1 MSTDP
6 LPPLR
11 EVIASIGLSAKK
23 SLGQN
28 FILDLNITRKIA
40 RHIPGLET
48 AHVLEIGPGP
58 GGLTRA
64 LLMEG
69 AKRVTAVEK
78 DERTAPALAAIK
90 EAFPGRFEFKLA
102 DALEVD
108 ESKLVVPGEEVHIAA
123 NLPYNIASVLLG
135 KWLEVE
141 PWPPFYGS
149 ITVML
154 QREMAERFIAEPGTK
169 AYGRLTVMAQW
180 RCKPKILFNLPAAAF
195 TPAPKVTS
203 SVIQLIP
210 IKPAVDGLTGKDIA
224 AFTHLLFSK
233 RRKTL
238 RNVLQPLGKDVELV
252 LEGEGIVPSLRAEN
266 LKIEEICRLAKR
278 FNLRRP

>member
-1 MSTDP
+1 MTADP

-11 EVIASIGLSAKK
+11 EVIAGIGLSAKK

-40 RHIPGLET
+40 RHIPGLEN

-69 AKRVTAVEK
+69 AKKVTAIEK
-78 DERTAPALAAIK
+78 DERTLPALEAIK
-90 EAFPGRFEFKLA
+90 EIYPTRFEFQLA
-102 DALEVD
+102 DALEID
-108 ESKLVVPGEEVHIAA
+108 ESKLFEPGEDVHIAA

-135 KWLEVE
+135 KWLEAE
-141 PWPPFYGS
+141 PPFFNS

-169 AYGRLTVMAQW
+169 AYGRLSVMAQW

-203 SVIQLIP
+203 SVVQLIP
-210 IKPAVDGLTGKDIA
+210 TDPAVEGLSGKDIA

-238 RNVLQPLGKDVELV
+238 RNVLQPLGQDVALI
-252 LEGEGIVPSLRAEN
+252 LEGEGVDASLRAEN

-278 FNLRRP
+278 FKA

>member
-1 MSTDP
+1 MSADP

-11 EVIASIGLSAKK
+11 EVIAGIGLSAKK

-40 RHIPGLET
+40 RHIPGLEN
-48 AHVLEIGPGP
+48 AHVFEIGPGP

-69 AKRVTAVEK
+69 AKRVTAIEK
-78 DERTAPALAAIK
+78 DERTRPALEAIK
-90 EAFPGRFEFKLA
+90 EAYPGRFEFHLA
-102 DALEVD
+102 DALEID
-108 ESKLVVPGEEVHIAA
+108 ESKMFELGEEVHIAA

-135 KWLEVE
+135 KWLEAE

-154 QREMAERFIAEPGTK
+154 QREMAERFIAKPGTK
-169 AYGRLTVMAQW
+169 AYGRLSVMAQW
-180 RCKPKILFNLPAAAF
+180 RTTPKILFNLPAEAF

-210 IKPAVDGLTGKDIA
+210 GQPAAEGLTGKDIA

-238 RNVLQPLGKDVELV
+238 RNVLQPLGKDIACQ
-252 LEGEGIVPSLRAEN
+252 LEAEDIDPGLRAEN
-266 LKIEEICRLAKR
+266 LNIEEICRLAKR
-278 FNLRRP
+278 FKEKL

>member
-1 MSTDP
+1 MSNDP

-11 EVIASIGLSAKK
+11 EVIGSIGLSAKK

-40 RHIPGLET
+40 RHIPDLENG
-48 AHVLEIGPGP
+48 HIIEVGPGP

-69 AKRVTAVEK
+69 ARHVTAIEK
-78 DERTAPALAAIK
+78 DERTLPALEAIK
-90 EAFPGRFEFKLA
+90 EAYPGRFEFRLE
-102 DALEVD
+102 DALELD
-108 ESKLVVPGEEVHIAA
+108 ESKLVKAGEEVHIAA

-135 KWLEVE
+135 KWLEAE
-141 PWPPFYGS
+141 PPFFRS

-154 QREMAERFIAEPGTK
+154 QREMAERFIAGPGTK
-169 AYGRLTVMAQW
+169 AYGRLSVMAQW
-180 RCKPKILFNLPAAAF
+180 RCRPKILFNLPPSAF

-210 IKPAVDGLTGKDIA
+210 CDPAVEGLVGADIA
-224 AFTHLLFSK
+224 TFTHLLFSK

-238 RNVLQPLGKDVELV
+238 RNVLQPLGKEVGDVLKD
-252 LEGEGIVPSLRAEN
+252 EGIDPSLRAEN
-266 LKIEEICRLAKR
+266 LTIDEICRLAKR
-278 FNLRRP
+278 FKG

>member
-1 MSTDP
+1 MTAEA

-11 EVIASIGLSAKK
+11 EVIAGIGLSAKK

-40 RHIPGLET
+40 RHIPGLEN

-69 AKRVTAVEK
+69 AKKVTAIEK
-78 DERTAPALAAIK
+78 DERTKPALEAIK
-90 EAFPGRFEFKLA
+90 EVYPKRFEFYLA

-108 ESKLVVPGEEVHIAA
+108 ESKLIKPGEEVHIAA

-135 KWLEVE
+135 KWLEAE
-141 PWPPFYGS
+141 PPFFSS

-169 AYGRLTVMAQW
+169 AYGRLSVMAQW
-180 RCKPKILFNLPAAAF
+180 RSKPKILFNLPAEAF

-203 SVIQLIP
+203 SVVQLIP
-210 IKPAVDGLTGKDIA
+210 AKPPVEGLTGKDIA

-238 RNVLQPLGKDVELV
+238 RNVLQPLGQDIASQ
-252 LEGEGIVPSLRAEN
+252 LEAEGIDPSLRAEN
-266 LKIEEICRLAKR
+266 LSVQEICRLAKK
-278 FNLRRP
+278 FKQ

>member
-40 RHIPGLET
+40 RHIPGLEN
-48 AHVLEIGPGP
+48 AHVIEIGPGP

-69 AKRVTAVEK
+69 AKRVTAIEK
-78 DERTAPALAAIK
+78 DARTLPALEAIQK
-90 EAFPGRFEFKLA
+90 TYPGRFEFRLE

-108 ESKLVVPGEEVHIAA
+108 ESNLFEPGEEVHIAA

-135 KWLEVE
+135 KWLEAE
-141 PWPPFYGS
+141 PPFFKS

-154 QREMAERFIAEPGTK
+154 QREMAERFIAVPGTK
-169 AYGRLTVMAQW
+169 AYGRLSVMAQW

-210 IKPAVDGLTGKDIA
+210 TDPAIDGLTGNDIA

-238 RNVLQPLGKDVELV
+238 RNVLQPLGKDVVLI
-252 LEGEGIVPSLRAEN
+252 LEGEGIDPSLRAEN
-266 LKIEEICRLAKR
+266 LRIEEICRLAKR
-278 FNLRRP
+278 FKI

>member
-1 MSTDP
+1 MTTDP

-11 EVIASIGLSAKK
+11 EVIGSLQLSAKK

-28 FILDLNITRKIA
+28 FILDLNLTRKIA
-40 RHIPGLET
+40 RHIPDIEN

-69 AKRVTAVEK
+69 AKKVTAIEK
-78 DERTAPALAAIK
+78 DERTEPALLAIQQ
-90 EAFPGRFEFKLA
+90 AYSGRFDFHLA
-102 DALEVD
+102 DAIEVD
-108 ESKLVVPGEEVHIAA
+108 EKAFIGDSPVHIAA
-123 NLPYNIASVLLG
+123 NLPYNIASVLLA
-135 KWLEVE
+135 KWLENE
-141 PWPPFYGS
+141 PWMPWFGS

-154 QREMAERFIAEPGTK
+154 QREMAERLVAQPNTK
-169 AYGRLTVMAQW
+169 AYGRLSVMAQW
-180 RCKPKILFNLPAAAF
+180 RSSAKILFNLPAAAF

-210 IKPAVDGLTGKDIA
+210 AQPTVEGLTGREVGE
-224 AFTHLLFSK
+224 FTHLLFSK

-238 RNVLQPLGKDVELV
+238 RNVLKGLGDDVGDI
-252 LEGEGIVPSLRAEN
+252 LESQGIDPGLRAEN
-266 LKIEEICRLAKR
+266 LSVEEVCRLAKVFR
-278 FNLRRP
+278 GKF